1 MMGDDEV
8 STFKCSDGDYIS
20 DDLNRDDNKIIIKS
34 KDKKFCTGCEYLIAV
49 CSRQGASLNVMV
61 NVEGESIILRTDTQL
76 KN

>member
-49 CSRQGASLNVMV
+49 CSR
-61 NVEGESIILRTDTQL
+61 
-76 KN
+76 